1 MKILLFVV
9 VSVLGKAF
17 AQNSY
22 TIPKEAKIYDLPGGD
37 FLTAKHIN
45 NKTHLTHI
53 GQTGNVIWED
63 SLAFQI
69 NLDTTYFCW
78 IAGFKNST
86 EYIVAM
92 MSDLTPNTFP
102 WIGSA
107 NDTLVYQFSK
117 LNLSTHQFTA
127 HLIDTFETQGITRP
141 IEFSEN
147 SIILTPANQTPGVS
161 PLLNLIGFSLDPT
174 LLLTPLAPISEV
186 VISPAAWSP
195 YLIADTI
202 YIHQSQEFF
211 HTIGKYS
218 TNFDLIQDNFAEMTT
233 GEDLNRA
240 YYQNLISYD
249 SILVF
254 TQGTTSGNPSTKWRL
269 DWRKMDLTE
278 INHASFASPIIPNT
292 TWNYRTSF
300 DKIAVDKTTKTIMVL
315 ANEEGAGNVNL
326 IQKIF
331 IYDYSFNLLCE
342 IPITLGNK
350 SSNTLVELNNRVYLK
365 TVNFTNSE
373 LILVTCEM
381 ANTIENLF
389 QSELLVY
396 PNPTADMLYFEVQGI
411 EELQSVA
418 LFDLNGKQKDVV
430 FFSNSLDIK
439 EVPSGIYIAEV
450 VFTSGRKQAIRVVKE

>member
-1 MKILLFVV
+1 
-9 VSVLGKAF
+9 
-17 AQNSY
+17 
-22 TIPKEAKIYDLPGGD
+22 
-37 FLTAKHIN
+37 
-45 NKTHLTHI
+45 
-53 GQTGNVIWED
+53 
-63 SLAFQI
+63 
-69 NLDTTYFCW
+69 
-78 IAGFKNST
+78 
-86 EYIVAM
+86 
-92 MSDLTPNTFP
+92 
-102 WIGSA
+102 
-107 NDTLVYQFSK
+107 
-117 LNLSTHQFTA
+117 
-127 HLIDTFETQGITRP
+127 
-141 IEFSEN
+141 
-147 SIILTPANQTPGVS
+147 
-161 PLLNLIGFSLDPT
+161 
-174 LLLTPLAPISEV
+174 
-186 VISPAAWSP
+186 
-195 YLIADTI
+195 
-202 YIHQSQEFF
+202 
-211 HTIGKYS
+211 
-218 TNFDLIQDNFAEMTT
+218 
-233 GEDLNRA
+233 
-240 YYQNLISYD
+240 
-249 SILVF
+249 
-254 TQGTTSGNPSTKWRL
+254 
-269 DWRKMDLTE
+269 
-278 INHASFASPIIPNT
+278 
-292 TWNYRTSF
+292 
-300 DKIAVDKTTKTIMVL
+300 MVL

>member
-1 MKILLFVV
+1 MKILLFVFV
-9 VSVLGKAF
+9 FVLGKAF

-22 TIPKEAKIYDLPGGD
+22 TIQKEAKIYDLPGGD

-53 GQTGNVIWED
+53 GQAGNVIWED
-63 SLAFQI
+63 SLAFQV
-69 NLDTTYFCW
+69 NLDTTTYFSW

-86 EYIVAM
+86 DYIVAM

-102 WIGSA
+102 WGGND

-117 LNLSTHQFTA
+117 LNLTTHQFTA

-147 SIILTPANQTPGVS
+147 SIILTPIEQTPGN
-161 PLLNLIGFSLDPT
+161 PQNLASFSLDPT
-174 LLLTPLAPISEV
+174 LLLTPITPSNAV
-186 VISPAAWSP
+186 VIIPQAWSP
-195 YLIADTI
+195 YHFDDTI
-202 YIHQSQEFF
+202 YIHQSPEEI
-211 HTIGKYS
+211 HIIGKYS
-218 TNFDLIQDNFAEMTT
+218 ANFDLLQENFAEITT
-233 GEDLNRA
+233 GEDMNRA
-240 YYQNLISYD
+240 FYQKPISFD
-249 SILVF
+249 SLLVF
-254 TQGTTSGNPSTKWRL
+254 TQGTTSGNPYAEWRI

-278 INHASFASPIIPNT
+278 INHATFPSPIIPNT

-300 DKIAVDKTTKTIMVL
+300 DKIAVDKTTRTIMVL
-315 ANEEGAGNVNL
+315 ANEEGADNVNL

-331 IYDYSFNLLCE
+331 IYDYSFNFLCE
-342 IPITLGNK
+342 IPITLGKK
-350 SSNTLVELNNRVYLK
+350 STNTLIQLNNRVYLK

-381 ANTIENLF
+381 ANIIENLYE
-389 QSELLVY
+389 SELLVY
-396 PNPTADMLYFEVQGI
+396 PNPTADMLYFEVQGT

-430 FFSNSLDIK
+430 LVASSLDLK

-450 VFTSGRKQAIRVVKE
+450 LFTSGRKQSIRVVKE

>member
-22 TIPKEAKIYDLPGGD
+22 TIQKEAKIYDLPGGD

-69 NLDTTYFCW
+69 NLDTTYFSW

-102 WIGSA
+102 WIGND

-127 HLIDTFETQGITRP
+127 HLIDTFQTQGITRP

-147 SIILTPANQTPGVS
+147 AIILTPANQTPGVS
-161 PLLNLIGFSLDPT
+161 PLLNLASISLDPT
-174 LLLTPLAPISEV
+174 MLLTPIAPTNAV

-195 YLIADTI
+195 CHFDDTI
-202 YIHQSQEFF
+202 YMHQSQEFL
-211 HTIGKYS
+211 HTIGKYNA
-218 TNFDLIQDNFAEMTT
+218 NFDLLQENFAEITT
-233 GEDLNRA
+233 GEDINRA
-240 YYQNLISYD
+240 FYQKPISFD
-249 SILVF
+249 SLLVF
-254 TQGTTSGNPSTKWRL
+254 TQGTTSGNPYTEWRM

-278 INHASFASPIIPNT
+278 INHETFPSPIIPNT

-315 ANEEGAGNVNL
+315 ANEEGADNINL

-331 IYDYSFNLLCE
+331 IYDYSFNFLCE
-342 IPITLGNK
+342 IPITLGKK
-350 SSNTLVELNNRVYLK
+350 SSNTLIELNNRVYLK

-381 ANTIENLF
+381 ADIIENIYE
-389 QSELLVY
+389 SELWVY
-396 PNPTADMLYFEVQGI
+396 PNPTADMLYFEVQGT

-430 FFSNSLDIK
+430 LVSSSMDMK

-450 VFTSGRKQAIRVVKE
+450 LFTSGRKQTIRVVKE